1 MIETFKDR
9 STGKVFPNQ
18 TVTCEFYVFRREDML
33 REQDKA
39 PNVVCVLTG
48 DWSGVQIDNDAQR
61 VRIEPIRFILP
72 DGNKGRTL
80 EDFLAAEVELPE
92 NIGDFVDESQIE
104 KVRRDAY
111 ILNPTDETQPDKR
124 DSKSGQAEVHGEVQH
139 GIDTETRTVVY
150 HIDADRLYR
159 DSVAYNEKLK
169 THQYV
174 LLINEHS

>member
-9 STGKVFPNQ
+9 NTGEVFPNQ
-18 TVTCEFYVFRREDML
+18 TVTCEFYVFWREEML

-48 DWSGVQIDNDAQR
+48 DWSGVQLDNDAQR

-92 NIGDFVDESQIE
+92 SIGDYVDKSQIE

-111 ILNPTDETQPDKR
+111 ILYKYKVLDPEFLARIP
-124 DSKSGQAEVHGEVQH
+124 EPPLEM
-139 GIDTETRTVVY
+139 
-150 HIDADRLYR
+150 L
-159 DSVAYNEKLK
+159 
-169 THQYV
+169 HQKELNNV
-174 LLINEHS
+174 F